1 MILNIVY
8 KPNEN
13 QITVIAEQ
21 NLSGIAFVA
30 VVIFYVMGL

>member
-8 KPNEN
+8 KPHET